1 MQKGFK
7 EGKARRRYKR
17 RAFLEIFA
25 GGYFLAELN
34 LNLLPK
40 EPGVYIMK
48 DASGTVIYV
57 GKAINIYNRVHQYF
71 QTGAENSRGW
81 KIPSLVPL
89 IAKIDFIVCVSERD
103 ALILENKLIKKYKP
117 FFNSLLK
124 DDKTYPWI
132 KLTMQED
139 YPRLMLTRKVLPDG
153 AEYFGP
159 YPKVSNVKRLMHFLW
174 KDKYAPLRPCKW
186 VFSRAKPLAE
196 KKSLSCIYY
205 HTDQCPAPCRGKI
218 SYEQYREIA
227 ERASMFLR
235 GDFSSFKEESLKQMR
250 EAAKAMEYEKAAKF
264 RDFARAMDHMRERI
278 KVSRYQDDKLEKK
291 IETADKLK
299 RLSEI
304 LRSDKIIRHIEAF
317 DNSHLYGRQAVGGM
331 VCFVD
336 GEKYKAHYRR
346 FKIKS
351 ELPETGGDDFLM
363 MKESVLRRIEQI
375 KQLPE
380 HNRPDLFLIDG
391 GKGQLSFALEAVKE
405 AGLDIKVI
413 SLAKREE
420 EIFVPHQSQSIRLDK
435 SDPALKLIMEIRDEV
450 HRFAISYHRLLRNKA
465 LMDK

>member
-1 MQKGFK
+1 MS
-7 EGKARRRYKR
+7 
-17 RAFLEIFA
+17 
-25 GGYFLAELN
+25 LN

-48 DASGTVIYV
+48 DGSGVVIYV

-89 IAKIDFIVCVSERD
+89 IAKIDFVVCASERD

-132 KLTMQED
+132 KLSMPED
-139 YPRLMLTRKVLPDG
+139 YPRITLTRKVLPDG

-159 YPKVSNVKRLMHFLW
+159 YPKVSNVKRLLNFLW
-174 KDKYAPLRPCKW
+174 KDKYAPLRQCKW
-186 VFSRAKPLAE
+186 SFNRQKPLPE
-196 KKSLSCIYY
+196 KKIFSCIYY
-205 HTDQCPAPCRGKI
+205 HTKQCPAPCAGKI
-218 SYEQYREIA
+218 SYEDYRAIA
-227 ERASMFLR
+227 RRAALFLR
-235 GDFSSFKEESLKQMR
+235 GDFASFKEDIIKQMR
-250 EAAKAMEYEKAAKF
+250 AAAKALEYEKAAQF
-264 RDFARAMDHMRERI
+264 RDFARAMEHMRERI
-278 KVSRYQDDKLEKK
+278 KVSRYQDDKLDKK
-291 IETADKLK
+291 IQAAEKLK
-299 RLSEI
+299 RLSEV
-304 LRSDKIIRHIEAF
+304 LRSEKIIRHIEAF

-363 MKESVLRRIEQI
+363 MKESVLRRIEQV
-375 KQLPE
+375 KQLPAE
-380 HNRPDLFLIDG
+380 NRPDLFLIDG
-391 GKGQLSFALEAVKE
+391 GKGQLSFAMQAIAQ
-405 AGLDIKVI
+405 AGLEIKVI

-420 EIFVPHQSQSIRLDK
+420 EIFVPHQSESIKLDK
-435 SDPALKLIMEIRDEV
+435 SDPALRLIMEIRDEV
-450 HRFAISYHRLLRNKA
+450 HRFAITYHRLLRNKT
-465 LMDK
+465 LLEKE

>member
-1 MQKGFK
+1 MS
-7 EGKARRRYKR
+7 
-17 RAFLEIFA
+17 
-25 GGYFLAELN
+25 LN

-48 DASGTVIYV
+48 DGSGVVIYV

-89 IAKIDFIVCVSERD
+89 IAKIDFVVCASERD

-132 KLTMQED
+132 KLSMQED
-139 YPRLMLTRKVLPDG
+139 YPRITLTRKVLPDG

-159 YPKVSNVKRLMHFLW
+159 YPKVSNVKRLLNFLW
-174 KDKYAPLRPCKW
+174 KDKYAPLRQCKW
-186 VFSRAKPLAE
+186 SFNRQKPLPE
-196 KKSLSCIYY
+196 KKIFSCIYY
-205 HTDQCPAPCRGKI
+205 HTKQCPAPCAGKI
-218 SYEQYREIA
+218 SYEDYRAIA
-227 ERASMFLR
+227 RRAALFLR
-235 GDFSSFKEESLKQMR
+235 GDFVSFKEDIIKQMR
-250 EAAKAMEYEKAAKF
+250 AAAKALEYEKAAQF
-264 RDFARAMDHMRERI
+264 RDFARAMEHMRERI
-278 KVSRYQDDKLEKK
+278 KVSRYQDDKLDKK
-291 IETADKLK
+291 IQAAEKLK
-299 RLSEI
+299 RLSEV
-304 LRSDKIIRHIEAF
+304 LRSEKIIRHIEAF

-363 MKESVLRRIEQI
+363 MKESVLRRIEQV
-375 KQLPE
+375 KQLPAE
-380 HNRPDLFLIDG
+380 NRPDLFLIDG
-391 GKGQLSFALEAVKE
+391 GKGQLSFAMQAIAQ
-405 AGLDIKVI
+405 AGLEIKVI

-420 EIFVPHQSQSIRLDK
+420 EIFVPHQSESIKLDK
-435 SDPALKLIMEIRDEV
+435 SDPALRLIMEIRDEV
-450 HRFAISYHRLLRNKA
+450 HRFAITYHRLLRNKT
-465 LMDK
+465 LLEKE

>member
-1 MQKGFK
+1 MS
-7 EGKARRRYKR
+7 
-17 RAFLEIFA
+17 
-25 GGYFLAELN
+25 LN

-48 DASGTVIYV
+48 DGSGVVIYV

-89 IAKIDFIVCVSERD
+89 IAKIDFVVCASERD

-132 KLTMQED
+132 KLSMQED
-139 YPRLMLTRKVLPDG
+139 YPRITLTRKVLPDG

-159 YPKVSNVKRLMHFLW
+159 YPKVSNVKRLLNFLW
-174 KDKYAPLRPCKW
+174 KDKYAPLRQCKW
-186 VFSRAKPLAE
+186 SFNRQKPLPE
-196 KKSLSCIYY
+196 KKIFSCIYY
-205 HTDQCPAPCRGKI
+205 HTKQCPAPCAGKI
-218 SYEQYREIA
+218 SYEDYRAISR
-227 ERASMFLR
+227 RAALFLR
-235 GDFSSFKEESLKQMR
+235 GDFASFKEDIVKQMR
-250 EAAKAMEYEKAAKF
+250 AAAKALEYEKAAQF
-264 RDFARAMDHMRERI
+264 RDFARAMEHMRERI
-278 KVSRYQDDKLEKK
+278 KVSRYQDDKLDKK
-291 IETADKLK
+291 IQAAEKLK
-299 RLSEI
+299 RLSEV
-304 LRSDKIIRHIEAF
+304 LRSEKIIRHIEAF

-363 MKESVLRRIEQI
+363 MKESVLRRIEQV
-375 KQLPE
+375 KQLPAE
-380 HNRPDLFLIDG
+380 NRPDLFLIDG
-391 GKGQLSFALEAVKE
+391 GKGQLSFAMQAIAQ
-405 AGLDIKVI
+405 AGLEIKVI

-420 EIFVPHQSQSIRLDK
+420 EIFVPHQSESIKLDK
-435 SDPALKLIMEIRDEV
+435 SDPALRLIMEIRDEV
-450 HRFAISYHRLLRNKA
+450 HRFAITYHRLLRNKA
-465 LMDK
+465 LLEKE

>member
-1 MQKGFK
+1 MS
-7 EGKARRRYKR
+7 
-17 RAFLEIFA
+17 
-25 GGYFLAELN
+25 LN

-48 DASGTVIYV
+48 DASGVVIYV

-89 IAKIDFIVCVSERD
+89 IAKIDFVVCASERD
-103 ALILENKLIKKYKP
+103 ALILENKLIKRYKP

-132 KLTMQED
+132 KLSMQED
-139 YPRLMLTRKVLPDG
+139 YPRITLTRKVLPDG

-159 YPKVSNVKRLMHFLW
+159 YPKVSNVKRLLNFLW
-174 KDKYAPLRPCKW
+174 KDKYAPLRQCKW
-186 VFSRAKPLAE
+186 SFNRQKPLPE
-196 KKSLSCIYY
+196 KKIFSCIYY
-205 HTDQCPAPCRGKI
+205 HTKQCPAPCAGKI
-218 SYEQYREIA
+218 SYDDYRAIA
-227 ERASMFLR
+227 RRAALFLS
-235 GDFSSFKEESLKQMR
+235 GDFASFKEDVTKQMH
-250 EAAKAMEYEKAAKF
+250 AASKALEYEKAAQF
-264 RDFARAMDHMRERI
+264 RDFARAIEHMRERI
-278 KVSRYQDDKLEKK
+278 KVSRYQDEKLDKK
-291 IETADKLK
+291 IQAAEKLK
-299 RLSEI
+299 RLSEV
-304 LRSDKIIRHIEAF
+304 LHSEKIIRHIEAF

-363 MKESVLRRIEQI
+363 MKESVLRRIEQL
-375 KQLPE
+375 KQLPAE
-380 HNRPDLFLIDG
+380 NRPELFLIDG
-391 GKGQLSFALEAVKE
+391 GKGQLSFAMQAISQ
-405 AGLDIKVI
+405 AGLEIKVI

-420 EIFVPHQSQSIRLDK
+420 EIFVPHQSESIKLDK
-435 SDPALKLIMEIRDEV
+435 SDPALRLIMEIRDEV
-450 HRFAISYHRLLRNKA
+450 HRFAITYHRLLRNKA
-465 LMDK
+465 LLEKE

>member
-1 MQKGFK
+1 MS
-7 EGKARRRYKR
+7 
-17 RAFLEIFA
+17 
-25 GGYFLAELN
+25 LN

-48 DASGTVIYV
+48 DGSGVVIYV

-89 IAKIDFIVCVSERD
+89 IAKIDFVVCASERD

-132 KLTMQED
+132 KLSMQED
-139 YPRLMLTRKVLPDG
+139 YPRITLTRKVLPDG

-159 YPKVSNVKRLMHFLW
+159 YPKVSNVKRLLNFLW
-174 KDKYAPLRPCKW
+174 KDKYAPLRQCKW
-186 VFSRAKPLAE
+186 SFNRQKPLPE
-196 KKSLSCIYY
+196 KKIFSCIYY
-205 HTDQCPAPCRGKI
+205 HTKQCPAPCAGKI
-218 SYEQYREIA
+218 SYEDYRAIA
-227 ERASMFLR
+227 RRATLFLR
-235 GDFSSFKEESLKQMR
+235 GDFASFKEDIIKQMR
-250 EAAKAMEYEKAAKF
+250 AAAKALEYEKAAQF
-264 RDFARAMDHMRERI
+264 RDFARAMEHMRERI
-278 KVSRYQDDKLEKK
+278 KVSRYQDDKLDKK
-291 IETADKLK
+291 IQAAEKLK
-299 RLSEI
+299 RLSEV
-304 LRSDKIIRHIEAF
+304 LRSEKIIRHIEAF

-363 MKESVLRRIEQI
+363 MKESVLRRIEQV
-375 KQLPE
+375 KQLPAE
-380 HNRPDLFLIDG
+380 NRPDLFLIDG
-391 GKGQLSFALEAVKE
+391 GKGQLSFAMQAIAQ
-405 AGLDIKVI
+405 AGLEIKVI

-420 EIFVPHQSQSIRLDK
+420 EIFVPHQSESIKLDK
-435 SDPALKLIMEIRDEV
+435 SDPALRLIMEIRDEV
-450 HRFAISYHRLLRNKA
+450 HRFAITYHRLLRNKA
-465 LMDK
+465 LLGKE

>member
-1 MQKGFK
+1 MS
-7 EGKARRRYKR
+7 
-17 RAFLEIFA
+17 
-25 GGYFLAELN
+25 LN

-48 DASGTVIYV
+48 DASDVVIYV

-89 IAKIDFIVCVSERD
+89 IAKIDFVVCASERD
-103 ALILENKLIKKYKP
+103 ALILENKLIKRYKP

-132 KLTMQED
+132 KLSMQED
-139 YPRLMLTRKVLPDG
+139 YPRITLTRKVLPDG

-159 YPKVSNVKRLMHFLW
+159 YPKVSNVKRLLNFLW
-174 KDKYAPLRPCKW
+174 KDKYAPLRQCKW
-186 VFSRAKPLAE
+186 SFNRQKPLPE
-196 KKSLSCIYY
+196 KKIFSCIYY
-205 HTDQCPAPCRGKI
+205 HTKQCPAPCAGKI
-218 SYEQYREIA
+218 SYDDYRAIA
-227 ERASMFLR
+227 RRATLFLS
-235 GDFSSFKEESLKQMR
+235 GDFASFKEDITKQMR
-250 EAAKAMEYEKAAKF
+250 AASKALEYEKAAQF
-264 RDFARAMDHMRERI
+264 RDFARAIEHMRERI
-278 KVSRYQDDKLEKK
+278 KVSRYQDEKLDKK
-291 IETADKLK
+291 IQAAEKLK
-299 RLSEI
+299 RLSEV
-304 LRSDKIIRHIEAF
+304 LHSEKIIRHIEAF

-363 MKESVLRRIEQI
+363 MKESVLRRIEQV
-375 KQLPE
+375 KQLPAE
-380 HNRPDLFLIDG
+380 NRPDLFLIDG
-391 GKGQLSFALEAVKE
+391 GKGQLSFAMQAISQ
-405 AGLDIKVI
+405 AGLEIKVI

-420 EIFVPHQSQSIRLDK
+420 EIFVPHQSESIKLDK
-435 SDPALKLIMEIRDEV
+435 SDPALRLIMEIRDEV
-450 HRFAISYHRLLRNKA
+450 HRFAITYHRLLRNKA
-465 LMDK
+465 LLEKE

>member
-1 MQKGFK
+1 MS
-7 EGKARRRYKR
+7 
-17 RAFLEIFA
+17 
-25 GGYFLAELN
+25 LN

-48 DASGTVIYV
+48 DASGVVIYV

-89 IAKIDFIVCVSERD
+89 IAKIDFVVCASERD
-103 ALILENKLIKKYKP
+103 ALILENKLIKRYKP

-132 KLTMQED
+132 KLSMQED
-139 YPRLMLTRKVLPDG
+139 YPRITLTRKVLPDG

-159 YPKVSNVKRLMHFLW
+159 YPKVSNVKRLLNFLW
-174 KDKYAPLRPCKW
+174 KDKYAPLRQCKW
-186 VFSRAKPLAE
+186 SFNRQKPLPE
-196 KKSLSCIYY
+196 KKIFSCIYY
-205 HTDQCPAPCRGKI
+205 HTKQCPAPCAGKI
-218 SYEQYREIA
+218 SYDDYRAIA
-227 ERASMFLR
+227 RRATLFLS
-235 GDFSSFKEESLKQMR
+235 GDFASFKEDITKQMR
-250 EAAKAMEYEKAAKF
+250 AASKALEYEKAAQF
-264 RDFARAMDHMRERI
+264 RDFARAIEHMRERI
-278 KVSRYQDDKLEKK
+278 KVSRYQDEKLDKK
-291 IETADKLK
+291 IQAAEKLK
-299 RLSEI
+299 RLSEV
-304 LRSDKIIRHIEAF
+304 LHSEKIIRHIEAF

-363 MKESVLRRIEQI
+363 MKESVLRRIEQV
-375 KQLPE
+375 KQLPAE
-380 HNRPDLFLIDG
+380 NRPDLFLIDG
-391 GKGQLSFALEAVKE
+391 GKGQLSFAMQAISQ
-405 AGLDIKVI
+405 AGLEIKVI

-420 EIFVPHQSQSIRLDK
+420 EIFVPHQSESIKLDK
-435 SDPALKLIMEIRDEV
+435 SDPALRLIMEIRDEV
-450 HRFAISYHRLLRNKA
+450 HRFAITYHRLLRNKA
-465 LMDK
+465 LLEKE